1 MIRDLS
7 SATIS
12 SSLHGGTGGVDH
24 DVAFAVGIV
33 ILPMLELASALRQ
46 AYERCCVYQMIGVA
60 CARISWAMEKS

>member
-12 SSLHGGTGGVDH
+12 SSLHGGTGGVVG
-24 DVAFAVGIV
+24 DVEREAYGGVV
-33 ILPMLELASALRQ
+33 ILLMLELASALRQ

-60 CARISWAMEKS
+60 WAGCE